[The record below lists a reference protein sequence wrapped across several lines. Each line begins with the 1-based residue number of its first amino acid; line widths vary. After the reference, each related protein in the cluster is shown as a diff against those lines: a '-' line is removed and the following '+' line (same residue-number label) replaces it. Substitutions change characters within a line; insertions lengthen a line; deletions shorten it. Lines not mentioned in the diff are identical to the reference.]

1 MSLKGLTPV
10 VDVAKRAFKSG
21 GGVKGPSCEKRE
33 ETAVS
38 SGNCSFHCFLLGRT
52 TCPKMQF
59 RTSQLP
65 SYYRLAVG
73 LEKGIKVRRKRQ
85 AQ

>member
-1 MSLKGLTPV
+1 M
-10 VDVAKRAFKSG
+10 
-21 GGVKGPSCEKRE
+21 
-33 ETAVS
+33 AVS
-38 SGNCSFHCFLLGRT
+38 SGNCSLHCFLFGRT

-59 RTSQLP
+59 RTSRLR